1 MAGKLT
7 VVSTPIGNMMDI
19 TIRALRALR
28 EADIIVAEDTRRT
41 MKLLR
46 FFHIT
51 GKQMIS
57 YGLHNQRKSIP
68 MIINLLDQ
76 GKNLC
81 LVTDS
86 GTPAVA
92 DPGSLL
98 IDECWKRKIQID
110 IMPGPS
116 ALTSAIA
123 LCGFDAS
130 RVLFVGF
137 LPRDKRRRRL
147 FRELKAEN
155 LLFIFFESASRI
167 TKTLTDAL
175 EIFGNCDIFIA
186 RELTKVF
193 QHLYRGKISDAI
205 EVFKET
211 KGELTVAI
219 YLKRRNEIEERA

>member
-41 MKLLR
+41 MKLLK
-46 FFHIT
+46 FFHIK
-51 GKQMIS
+51 GKHLIS
-57 YGLHNQRKSIP
+57 YGVHNQTKIIP
-68 MIINLLDQ
+68 VIVSLLEQ

-92 DPGSLL
+92 DPGGLL
-98 IDECWKRKIQID
+98 IDACWKRNIELD

-123 LCGFDAS
+123 LCGFDTS
-130 RVLFVGF
+130 KVLFVGF
-137 LPRDKRRRRL
+137 LPRDKKRRKL
-147 FRELKAEN
+147 FREIKEEN
-155 LLFIFFESASRI
+155 ILLIFFESSSRI

-175 EIFGNCDIFIA
+175 EILGNCDIFIA

-193 QHLYRGKISDAI
+193 QQLYRGKISDAI

-211 KGELTVAI
+211 RGELTVAI
-219 YLKRRNEIEERA
+219 HLKGRNEFEKGT

>member
-1 MAGKLT
+1 MPGKLT
-7 VVSTPIGNMMDI
+7 IVSTPIGNMMDI

-28 EADIIVAEDTRRT
+28 EADIVVAEDTRRT
-41 MKLLR
+41 MKLLK

-51 GKQMIS
+51 GKQLIS
-57 YGLHNQRKSIP
+57 YGVHNQAKSIP
-68 MIINLLDQ
+68 MILNLLDH

-92 DPGSLL
+92 DPGGLL
-98 IDECWKRKIQID
+98 IDACWRKNIQID

-130 RVLFVGF
+130 KVLFVGF
-137 LPRDKRRRRL
+137 LPRDKKRRKL
-147 FRELKAEN
+147 FRELKEES

-167 TKTLTDAL
+167 TKTLVDAL
-175 EIFGNCDIFIA
+175 EIFGDCDIFIA

-193 QHLYRGKISDAI
+193 QQLYRGKIHDAVEI
-205 EVFKET
+205 FKQT

-219 YLKRRNEIEERA
+219 LLKGGRKIEKRT